1 MNSLE
6 RVLPNDLI
14 QGVMDTEIG
23 ERQLPDKSIWTPT
36 TNGNFT
42 CSSAWQTV
50 RQKQEVDPLA
60 KMIWAK
66 GTPLKISFFM
76 WRLLRKKL
84 HLDDRILSLGIQT
97 DSNCNCCGEQISEK
111 VDHVFATSPFAVR
124 IWKQM
129 ATPPGISH
137 QGNSVQR
144 VLDCWWRASISKRF
158 SKVNNNWNWAT
169 TCQRAE
175 SYKENLTSMMLYWD
189 KPSGH
194 SWKLNTDGSYM
205 ERSRASGM
213 GELLG
218 REMEE
223 WLWPLLN
230 TSNAPLTIPVNYKP
244 QCMDSSVN
252 MLKGNTTEPW
262 RIRKT
267 IEAAQRII
275 QQKQIKVQH
284 CYKEANAVA
293 DNLAKRAAL
302 NVAEDSIFLHED
314 ELPENSRGP
323 LRMDLL
329 HLASFRLKA
338 CKYSGWYFEP
348 P

>member
-1 MNSLE
+1 MAPRVWLERKPGSITVQNFINNNNWNMNSLE

-23 ERQLPDKSIWTPT
+23 ERQLPNKSIWTPT

-42 CSSAWQTV
+42 CSSAWQIV

-84 HLDDRILSLGIQT
+84 PLDDRILSLGIQT
-97 DSNCNCCGEQISEK
+97 DSNCNCCREQIPEK

-144 VLDCWWRASISKRF
+144 ASISKRF
-158 SKVNNNWNWAT
+158 SKVNYNWNWAT

-175 SYKENLTSMMLYWD
+175 SYKEKLTSMMFYWD
-189 KPSGH
+189 KPAGH
-194 SWKLNTDGSYM
+194 SWKLNTDGSSM
-205 ERSRASGM
+205 QRSRASGM

-230 TSNAPLTIPVNYKP
+230 TSNAPLTIPVL
-244 QCMDSSVN
+244 QCMDSSGIMN
-252 MLKGNTTEPW
+252 RN
-262 RIRKT
+262 
-267 IEAAQRII
+267 
-275 QQKQIKVQH
+275 
-284 CYKEANAVA
+284 
-293 DNLAKRAAL
+293 
-302 NVAEDSIFLHED
+302 
-314 ELPENSRGP
+314 NS
-323 LRMDLL
+323 L
-329 HLASFRLKA
+329 S
-338 CKYSGWYFEP
+338 
-348 P
+348 